1 MEAIK
6 ISEVKRDSIILVYK
20 GQKIKINVTEELT
33 ISESVINS
41 QLKEFPSSYSF
52 LLMLR
57 TNAIK
62 ERNLLD
68 RQKDIAYSEA
78 YLFFK
83 DSNSNGM
90 TNEKANHKANTSS
103 KYISLF
109 EKWLKAC
116 TKASTLDDICKAFES
131 RQAIIQTLS
140 ANLRKER

>member
-1 MEAIK
+1 MT
-6 ISEVKRDSIILVYK
+6 V
-20 GQKIKINVTEELT
+20 KIKDVKKDSLSILYNGEKIRINITEELA
-33 ISESVINS
+33 ISEQVINS

-52 LLMLR
+52 LLLLR
-57 TNAIK
+57 SNAIK
-62 ERNLLD
+62 ERNNLD

-103 KYISLF
+103 KYVSLY

-116 TKASTLDDICKAFES
+116 YRASTLDDICKAFES